1 MLWVNTKRVI
11 RSGFINFW
19 RNGFVSLASV
29 LVMVITLFVIGS
41 IIFTTA
47 LLTSSLN
54 QIKDK
59 VDINVY
65 MTTDAKEDDIA
76 ALQKNIE
83 SLPQVSSVEYI
94 TREQALANFKERHA
108 NDQLTL
114 QALEELDDNP
124 LGAILNVKAKETSQY
139 EGISTYLQGKN
150 ILNASGV
157 PIVDKVNYTQN
168 KVAIDK
174 LTRIIDAGQK
184 LGLVIS
190 LLLAI
195 ISILITFNT
204 IRLAIFISREEIAV
218 MKLVGA
224 SNKYIRGPFVIVGIM
239 YGFVAGVITLGLFYP
254 ATFWLGKSTESFF
267 TGINIFN
274 YYITHFAQIFTIVIL
289 GGIIIGA
296 VSSYLAVKK
305 YLNV

>member
-1 MLWVNTKRVI
+1 MIWLNTKRVI

-65 MTTDAKEDDIA
+65 MTTDAKEEDIA
-76 ALQKNIE
+76 ALKKNIE

-94 TREQALANFKERHA
+94 SREQALINFKDRHL

-114 QALEELDDNP
+114 QALEELEDNP
-124 LGAILNVKAKETSQY
+124 LGAVLNVKAKETSQY

-150 ILNASGV
+150 VLNGSGV

-174 LTRIIDAGQK
+174 LSRIIDAGQK
-184 LGLVIS
+184 LGIVIS
-190 LLLAI
+190 LLLAV

-224 SNKYIRGPFVIVGIM
+224 SNKYIRGPFVIIGVM

-254 ATFWLGKSTESFF
+254 ATFWLGKSTENFF

>member
-1 MLWVNTKRVI
+1 MLWLNTKRVI

-19 RNGFVSLASV
+19 RNGFVSLASI

-41 IIFTTA
+41 IIFTSA

-65 MTTDAKEDDIA
+65 MATNAQEGDIMS
-76 ALQKNIE
+76 LKTNLE
-83 SLPQVSSVEYI
+83 SLPEVQGVEYI
-94 TREQALANFKERHA
+94 SREQALQNFKDRHA
-108 NDQLTL
+108 NDELTL
-114 QALEELDDNP
+114 QALDELEDNP
-124 LGAILNVKAKETSQY
+124 LGAVLNVKARETSQY
-139 EGISTYLQGKN
+139 ENIATYLQGKN
-150 ILNASGV
+150 ILSREGV
-157 PIVDKVNYTQN
+157 PFVDKVNYTQN
-168 KVAIDK
+168 KTAIEK
-174 LTRIIDAGQK
+174 LTNIIDAGQK
-184 LGLVIS
+184 LGLILS

-204 IRLAIFISREEIAV
+204 IRLAIFISRDEISV

-224 SNKYIRGPFVIVGIM
+224 SNKYIRGPFVVIGIM
-239 YGFVAGVITLGLFYP
+239 YGVVAAVITLILFYP
-254 ATFWLGKSTESFF
+254 ATYWLGQSTANFF

-274 YYITHFAQIFTIVIL
+274 YYLVNFAQIFAIIIL
-289 GGIIIGA
+289 SGIIIGA
-296 VSSYLAVKK
+296 VSSFLAVKK

>member
-1 MLWVNTKRVI
+1 MIWVNTKRVI

-19 RNGFVSLASV
+19 RNGFVSLASI

-41 IIFTTA
+41 IIFTSA

-65 MTTDAKEDDIA
+65 MATNAQEGDIMG
-76 ALQKNIE
+76 LKTNLE
-83 SLPQVSSVEYI
+83 SLPEVQNVEYI
-94 TREQALANFKERHA
+94 TRDQALQNFKDRHA

-114 QALEELDDNP
+114 QALDELQDNP
-124 LGAILNVKAKETSQY
+124 LGAVLNVKARETSQY
-139 EGISTYLQGKN
+139 ENIATYLQGKN
-150 ILNASGV
+150 ILSREGV
-157 PIVDKVNYTQN
+157 QFVDKVNYNQN
-168 KVAIDK
+168 KVAIEK
-174 LTRIIDAGQK
+174 LTKIIDAGQK
-184 LGLVIS
+184 LGLFLS
-190 LLLAI
+190 LFLAI

-224 SNKYIRGPFVIVGIM
+224 SNKYIRGPFVVIGIM
-239 YGFVAGVITLGLFYP
+239 YGVVAGVITLILFYP
-254 ATFWLGKSTESFF
+254 ATYYLGNVTANFF

-274 YYITHFAQIFTIVIL
+274 YYLVNFAQIFAIIVL
-289 GGIIIGA
+289 SGIIIGA
-296 VSSYLAVKK
+296 VSSFLAVKK